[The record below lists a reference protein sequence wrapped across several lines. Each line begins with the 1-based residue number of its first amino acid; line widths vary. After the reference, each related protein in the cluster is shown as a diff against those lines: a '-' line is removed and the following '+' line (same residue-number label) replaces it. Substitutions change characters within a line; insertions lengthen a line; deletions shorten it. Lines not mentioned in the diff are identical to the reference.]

1 MANRS
6 GRNRERRSGR
16 RTPFREPKLKMLI
29 VCEGANTE
37 KQYFE
42 QFAKFHRNSLV
53 EVIVEGGKGVPLT
66 VVRAAKERKEKA
78 ISDAKRK
85 DDEFLKYQWVWC
97 VFDVDNHPNVPEA
110 RIMAADNGIELAI
123 SNPCFELWL
132 LLHHRDCPGELHR
145 HAAQTMLKDH
155 VAGYDKHVN
164 FDDYT
169 DGYHKAVQRAKSLDQ
184 LAESMGEPGRNPTTG
199 VYVLTEMIIP
209 PPRRSVLEFLD
220 SLPSGPRSAPTWDEV
235 ERRFQEERDAWDR

>member
-53 EVIVEGGKGVPLT
+53 DVIVEGGKGVPLT
-66 VVRAAKERKEKA
+66 VVRAAKERKDKA

-85 DDEFLKYQWVWC
+85 DDEFLTYQWVWC

-110 RIMAADNGIELAI
+110 RIMATDNGIELAI

-145 HAAQTMLKDH
+145 HKAQTMLKDH
-155 VAGYDKHVN
+155 VAGYDKDVN
-164 FDDYT
+164 FDNYK
-169 DGYHKAVQRAKSLDQ
+169 DGYQKAVQRARSLDQ
-184 LAESMGEPGRNPTTG
+184 LAESMGDPGRNPTTG

-209 PPRRSVLEFLD
+209 PPASHVV
-220 SLPSGPRSAPTWDEV
+220 PGPDPKS
-235 ERRFQEERDAWDR
+235 

>member
-1 MANRS
+1 
-6 GRNRERRSGR
+6 
-16 RTPFREPKLKMLI
+16 MLI
-29 VCEGANTE
+29 VCEGEITE

-53 EVIVEGGKGVPLT
+53 DVIVEGGKGVPLT
-66 VVRAAKERKEKA
+66 VVRAAKERKENA

-85 DDEFLKYQWVWC
+85 DDEFLIYQLVWC

-145 HAAQTMLKDH
+145 HKAQTMLKDH
-155 VAGYDKHVN
+155 VAGYDKHVT
-164 FDDYT
+164 FDDYR
-169 DGYHKAVQRAKSLDQ
+169 DGYQKAVERQIPGPARGEHGGARKKPHHRSIRADGNDHPAPR
-184 LAESMGEPGRNPTTG
+184 LARCSW
-199 VYVLTEMIIP
+199 
-209 PPRRSVLEFLD
+209 PRHEFL
-220 SLPSGPRSAPTWDEV
+220 SFGPSSDDLTGLGG
-235 ERRFQEERDAWDR
+235 